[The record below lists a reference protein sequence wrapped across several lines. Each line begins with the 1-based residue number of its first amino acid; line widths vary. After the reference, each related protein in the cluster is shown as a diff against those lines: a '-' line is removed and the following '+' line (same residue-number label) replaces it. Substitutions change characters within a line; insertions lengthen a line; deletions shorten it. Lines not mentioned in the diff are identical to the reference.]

1 VPVPVMIAMPM
12 TVTVVTVTVVTVTVV
27 TVTVVTVTMAVVTM
41 VMAMVGRGGA
51 RRSNTD
57 RQCGGDCQC

>member
-1 VPVPVMIAMPM
+1 MIAMPM
-12 TVTVVTVTVVTVTVV
+12 TVTVVTVTVV